1 MAAIDGKQI
10 ANMLYHAGVHISS
23 LLDTPNSAGN
33 S

>member
-10 ANMLYHAGVHISS
+10 ANMLYHAGVETLS
-23 LLDTPNSAGN
+23 LLDTQNLAGN